1 MINNLSNRAY
11 AWLMGGLVAS
21 IISLA
26 LLIQHAK
33 DIASALQWIGLLLLA
48 LVVLGILWLL
58 YLLYHNFQVQRF
70 TRKKMKAEVELLSTE
85 KWERQQ
91 TLLLE
96 QKRIDLEMEKIKAE
110 MELNKWRVLVPSGHT
125 VVFPDE
131 DYHAIASHAPAQIA
145 RIGKGEVVD
154 ADPVKK
160 IQIPES
166 YDLIDVFRKMDV
178 AKDHIFLC
186 KTEDGILTVNAHKQ
200 LCHGV
205 FNAITGRGKTVV
217 ERGIEM
223 QLLKA
228 GHEVIHADIKFT
240 LIDEEGLDYRPIAK
254 ALLDQGP
261 IAGCDLPHLLMETEQ
276 IKQMVEWAAL
286 TEVPRRLKLYHAGI
300 HTYET
305 LYIFLEEF
313 LYLVKLY
320 PEIAEWVETLIIV
333 GRSLGIKIF
342 TVAQNFLARDTK
354 LSGAMRENF
363 ETAYYLGGDDHS
375 GAVILD
381 MSKKDLMQFLNT
393 NNLVLGKGLAM
404 MRNNTV
410 APQARLVRTGW
421 ASNDALYYLMGRAD
435 NFKLPGTPSGLYAGA
450 ELMRD
455 EGLSWQSPTQTTL
468 VVEPSSSDR
477 NTGPLRGMPNDDE
490 NGLVEPL
497 GTGPNSSPNDLALGD
512 DDLMMNDLQIQ
523 QFEILYKALG
533 NIKECLRRVDGC
545 NNRHHRHASWIVR
558 SKQLRRS

>member
-1 MINNLSNRAY
+1 MKDLSNRAY
-11 AWLMGGLVAS
+11 AWLMGGLVTS
-21 IISLA
+21 IMGLA
-26 LLIQHAK
+26 LLIQHAN
-33 DIASALQWIGLLLLA
+33 DIMSALVWIGLLLLA
-48 LVVLGILWLL
+48 LTALAILWML
-58 YLLYHNFQVQRF
+58 YLLYHNFQVRRLE
-70 TRKKMKAEVELLSTE
+70 RKKMREEVDLLSTE
-85 KWERQQ
+85 RWERQQ
-91 TLLLE
+91 TLLLK
-96 QKRIDLEMEKIKAE
+96 QKQLDLELEKIKVEA
-110 MELNKWRVLVPSGHT
+110 ELNRWRVLVPSGHT

-145 RIGKGEVVD
+145 RMGKGEVVD

-166 YDLIDVFRKMDV
+166 YDLIDVFRRTEI

-186 KTEDGILTVNAHKQ
+186 KTEDGILTVDANKQ

-205 FNAITGRGKTVV
+205 FNAITGRGKTIV

-261 IAGCDLPHLLMETEQ
+261 IEGCGLPHLLMETEQ
-276 IKQMVEWAAL
+276 IKTMVEWAAL

-300 HTYET
+300 HTYKT

-381 MSKKDLMQFLNT
+381 MSKKELVQFIST

-435 NFKLPGTPSGLYAGA
+435 NFTLPGTPSGLYGGL
-450 ELMRD
+450 ELKRD
-455 EGLSWQSPTQTTL
+455 EGNLWHSQNQTTVMEETSKTS
-468 VVEPSSSDR
+468 VVER
-477 NTGPLRGMPNDDE
+477 HTGPLSNAIDE
-490 NGLVEPL
+490 PVEPL
-497 GTGPNSSPNDLALGD
+497 GMGPDSSPNDLVLGE

-533 NIKECLRRVDGC
+533 NIKECLRRIDGC

-558 SKQLRRS
+558 SRQLRRS